1 MTDRKYF
8 SGNTLQQAVMK
19 AAREFDVPPDDLVY
33 RRVQKKHGFLKIR
46 RNVVIEVDP
55 GNPRQVLSDEE
66 ALRRAQEIEPEVGV
80 PRRGLTAPPESPSPP
95 EKQKRHE
102 KQKTGGRR
110 KRPEKKERPPR
121 KAEDK
126 GARAPQRRKKRD
138 ERRREPSEKRGRR
151 DERGDRM
158 VDLPEAPERPKEK
171 YPPAEGK
178 VAEAIREGVDM
189 LVAVAGAEM
198 ECSVLEGEDRYE
210 IELWGSDQDL
220 LLADDGRPLLG
231 IQHLLVRVVRGLTGE
246 SIYCRVDCD
255 QFHDIREERLRDLAQ
270 RVASE
275 VHRRNRPKLLESM
288 APDERR
294 IVHIALT
301 DDPNVTT
308 ESIGRGYFKRVKLRP
323 S

>member
-1 MTDRKYF
+1 MTERKFF
-8 SGNTLQQAVMK
+8 SGNNLQQAVMK
-19 AAREFDVPPDDLVY
+19 ASREFDIPPDDLAYEQVE
-33 RRVQKKHGFLKIR
+33 KKHGFLKIR

-55 GNPRQVLSDEE
+55 ENPRRALSDEE
-66 ALRRAQEIEPEVGV
+66 ALRRAQQIEPEVGV
-80 PRRGLTAPPESPSPP
+80 PRRGATLTETSERKGPP
-95 EKQKRHE
+95 KGKKRRRDSKGAE
-102 KQKTGGRR
+102 PRR
-110 KRPEKKERPPR
+110 KSADRDRPPR
-121 KAEDK
+121 ERSKK
-126 GARAPQRRKKRD
+126 RRAPSR
-138 ERRREPSEKRGRR
+138 ERSARPERPAREKAPSRR
-151 DERGDRM
+151 DTDGM
-158 VDLPEAPERPKEK
+158 VELPDAPERPKEK
-171 YPPAEGK
+171 YPPAEGEI
-178 VAEAIREGVDM
+178 AEAIEEGLEM
-189 LVAVAGAEM
+189 LLDVAGVEM
-198 ECSVLEGEDRYE
+198 ESSVLQGEDRYE
-210 IELWGSDQDL
+210 IELWGPDQDR

-275 VHRRNRPKLLESM
+275 VQRRNRPKLLESM

-308 ESIGRGYFKRVKLRP
+308 ESVGRGYFKRVKIRP